1 MLLIV
6 LAHAFPT
13 MYPDAASFSPSA
25 DDPAMALLRE
35 GRVDEA
41 VQFAKAQ
48 VSDARQAEEDG
59 TGSLSDLASA
69 LERLGL
75 LERELGDVEAA
86 EAALREALEL
96 ALRAGAP
103 LGVLAGLRTNLAT
116 LLDFSQRE
124 ADAVSLY
131 EQAIADYEAMEPP
144 EAEVAAQLRNNLAMI
159 YKGLGKFALA
169 EQHYL
174 RALEALESKGGAQS
188 EPVSAVY
195 NNLGGLY
202 YTAGF
207 AEQAKEMFTQGL
219 KTRFELLGENH
230 PDVAQ
235 SHCNL
240 ATVCHELGDNAKAVE
255 HFERSMEILE
265 DNIATEAS
273 SYEAV
278 GMDFLSLLEM
288 MGDEKRVAV
297 LRKRMQKVLA

>member
-1 MLLIV
+1 M
-6 LAHAFPT
+6 F
-13 MYPDAASFSPSA
+13 PDAASFASLT

-41 VQFAKAQ
+41 VSMAKSR
-48 VSDARQAEEDG
+48 VSDARLAEEDG
-59 TGSLSDLASA
+59 EEGAVLDLACC
-69 LERLGL
+69 LERLGTV
-75 LERELGDVEAA
+75 ERELGNVEEA

-96 ALRAGAP
+96 AQRAEAL
-103 LGVLAGLRTNLAT
+103 LGLLAEMRTNLAT

-124 ADAVSLY
+124 ADAVPLY
-131 EQAIADYEAMEPP
+131 EQAISDYEAMDPP
-144 EAEVAAQLRNNLAMI
+144 EVEVAAQLRNNLAMI

-174 RALEALESKGGAQS
+174 RSLETLESRQGALS
-188 EPVSAVY
+188 EPVAAVY

-219 KTRFELLGENH
+219 RTRFELLGQNH

-255 HFERSMEILE
+255 HFERSLEILE
-265 DNIATEAS
+265 DNIEQEAA
-273 SYEAV
+273 SYEAAAL
-278 GMDFLSLLEM
+278 DFISLLEL
-288 MGDEKRVAV
+288 MGDDRKVAAV
-297 LRKRMQKVLA
+297 RKRMQKALA

>member
-1 MLLIV
+1 
-6 LAHAFPT
+6 
-13 MYPDAASFSPSA
+13 MYPDAASFASLR
-25 DDPAMALLRE
+25 DDPAMALLRA
-35 GRVDEA
+35 GQVDEA
-41 VQFAKAQ
+41 LRVAKAR
-48 VSDARQAEEDG
+48 VSEARQAEEDG
-59 TGSLSDLASA
+59 DGSLLDLSSA
-69 LERLGL
+69 LERLGT
-75 LERELGDVEAA
+75 LERELGNVEEA

-96 ALRAGAP
+96 AQRAEAA
-103 LGVLAGLRTNLAT
+103 LGLLAGMRTNLAT

-131 EQAIADYEAMEPP
+131 EQAIADYEAMDPP

-174 RALEALESKGGAQS
+174 RALEALETKEGAQS
-188 EPVSAVY
+188 EPVASVY

-255 HFERSMEILE
+255 HFERGLEILE
-265 DNIATEAS
+265 ANIEQESA

-278 GMDFLSLLEM
+278 AMDFISLLEL
-288 MGDEKRVAV
+288 MGDERKVAV
-297 LRKRMQKVLA
+297 VRKRMQRTLA